1 MSVHYSRRADRIA
14 SYITPSEKVVLTM
27 FGKQKRQ
34 TAKGQTAIR
43 AAQVLA
49 EATAILEGCDR
60 DPSNVAPPGWVRL
73 NQLAH
78 ASWGDLERL
87 AGRQTFDAPWAGAVS
102 YLASEI
108 RTQAG
113 SAGRLLALQRHCLI
127 PLELDVLGGRAIS
140 PKTPLRLISLVRA
153 EVDRLHGC
161 PAPTSEHQ
169 R

>member
-1 MSVHYSRRADRIA
+1 MVSLFIPP
-14 SYITPSEKVVLTM
+14 TEKVVLTM

-34 TAKGQTAIR
+34 AATR
-43 AAQVLA
+43 AAEVIA
-49 EATAILEGCDR
+49 EASAILLGADR
-60 DPSNVAPPGWVRL
+60 NSGSVASPGWVRI

-78 ASWGDLERL
+78 ASWGEL
-87 AGRQTFDAPWAGAVS
+87 ALLAERQTFNVPWAGAVS

-113 SAGRLLALQRHCLI
+113 SAGGLLALQRHCLI
-127 PLELDVLGGRAIS
+127 PLELDVLGGRTLS
-140 PKTPLRLISLVRA
+140 PKTPLRLISSVRA
-153 EVDRLHGC
+153 EVDKLRGC